1 MVTSRQMP
9 PVLVLLYGNCSLI
22 FNHTFISKHSA
33 LFLRLIYRCF
43 VTFFQQV
50 FLTVTLRVK
59 AVESL
64 SSVGESVS
72 TILSSRGSNLTHVN
86 LLKQLLKI
94 PLVMNTLWISSY
106 HYTYVKTCETSIK
119 DNVVTDKD
127 NSQNKIRSLNK
138 RWNHSSC
145 TKLL

>member
-1 MVTSRQMP
+1 MGYFMVTSRQMP

-59 AVESL
+59 AVGNV
-64 SSVGESVS
+64 SSVG
-72 TILSSRGSNLTHVN
+72 
-86 LLKQLLKI
+86 
-94 PLVMNTLWISSY
+94 
-106 HYTYVKTCETSIK
+106 
-119 DNVVTDKD
+119 
-127 NSQNKIRSLNK
+127 
-138 RWNHSSC
+138 
-145 TKLL
+145 

>member
-1 MVTSRQMP
+1 MGYFMVTSRQMP
-9 PVLVLLYGNCSLI
+9 PVLVLLYGNCPLI

-64 SSVGESVS
+64 SSVG
-72 TILSSRGSNLTHVN
+72 
-86 LLKQLLKI
+86 
-94 PLVMNTLWISSY
+94 
-106 HYTYVKTCETSIK
+106 
-119 DNVVTDKD
+119 
-127 NSQNKIRSLNK
+127 
-138 RWNHSSC
+138 
-145 TKLL
+145 